1 MKISSLF
8 SKKSAGVGLDLG
20 SEWLKMVKISPGR
33 KGYALASLSRS
44 PWQPGDANTQAATA
58 KRVGN
63 LWEQLALKDKTVVSS
78 LAGNAV
84 IIKRVAFEAESLKVL
99 PGIVEKDARQYI
111 PFDIDDVYLDF
122 EVLGEGE
129 KEKTFE
135 VLLVASKKK
144 AVQNLNESLAQANLE
159 LSIVDVDSCALC
171 NSFEYNY
178 PELREECV
186 YLLDIGGAQSIF
198 CIYQN
203 EQPLF
208 FREVSFGGKAVTDA
222 IASALNIRRTE
233 AERIKVNGGDEL
245 TEEQNELVLATM
257 DKTIRAWCDE
267 TKRLIGFYQ
276 TSSESIPAVNSIF
289 LSGGGALL
297 GGLQQVFHEELRL
310 DVQYHNPFRKL
321 KVDENQFQ
329 KEYLKEIAPQ
339 MVVPFG
345 LALRGV

>member
-1 MKISSLF
+1 MKISSFF
-8 SKKSAGVGLDLG
+8 SKKGAGVGLDLG
-20 SEWLKMVKISPGR
+20 SEWLKLVKVSPG
-33 KGYALASLSRS
+33 KNGYALASLSRS
-44 PWQPGDANTQAATA
+44 PWQPGDANTNAATA
-58 KRVGN
+58 KRVAS

-78 LAGNAV
+78 MAGHAV
-84 IIKRVAFEAESLKVL
+84 IIKRVTFEAESLKALADV
-99 PGIVEKDARQYI
+99 IEKDARQYI
-111 PFDIDDVYLDF
+111 PFDIDDVYLDY
-122 EVLGEGE
+122 EVLGEGQ
-129 KEKTFE
+129 KEKAFE

-144 AVQNLNESLAQANLE
+144 AVQNLNETLAQANLA
-159 LSIVDVDSCALC
+159 LSIVDVDSFALC

-178 PELREECV
+178 PDFLGECV

-203 EQPLF
+203 GQPLF
-208 FREVSFGGKAVTDA
+208 LREVSFGGKAVTDA

-233 AERIKVNGGDEL
+233 AERIKINGGDEL
-245 TEEQNELVLATM
+245 TEEQNELVLAAI
-257 DKTIRAWCDE
+257 DKTVRAGCDE

-276 TSSESIPAVNSIF
+276 TSSDSVAVVNSIF

-297 GGLQQVFHEELRL
+297 GDLQRIFQDELRL
-310 DVQYHNPFRKL
+310 DVQYHDPFRKV